1 MAERETTALF
11 GGSFDPV
18 HLGHLAVARD
28 VVERFGIAK
37 LWFVPAKISPLKGRT
52 MEASDADRLE
62 MLRLALGGDPRFGI
76 SDCEL
81 RRAGISFTVD
91 TLREWK
97 AARPERDLVFVA
109 GMDSLLTLS
118 RWREYREILR
128 LCRFVTFARPGYAS
142 HPSPDELGMERELAE
157 RLVADIIVGRQY
169 DVSSTE
175 IKSRAAAGRNLNGL
189 VPEGVARYIAEKGLY
204 RP

>member
-1 MAERETTALF
+1 MAERTTTALF

-28 VVERFGIAK
+28 VVERFAVAK
-37 LWFVPAKISPLKGRT
+37 LWFVPAKISPLKGHVA
-52 MEASDADRLE
+52 EATDADRLA
-62 MLRLALGGDPRFGI
+62 MLRLAIGDDPRFGI

-81 RRAGISFTVD
+81 RRAGVSYTVD

-97 AARPERDLVFVA
+97 AAQPERELIFVA

-128 LCRFVTFARPGYAS
+128 LCRFVTFARPGYDVQPA
-142 HPSPDELGMERELAE
+142 PEALGMDRELAG
-157 RLVADIIVGRQY
+157 RLVADIVVGRQY
-169 DVSSTE
+169 DVSSSE
-175 IKSRAAAGRNLNGL
+175 IKSRAAASRDLAGL

-204 RP
+204 RQ